1 MSHTSQSLLQTI
13 KLIEKSAKPE
23 YMEMIYSELD
33 FYSKNEQ
40 KLKLNLNEVCKLIN
54 MIGTYL
60 VKGESFNTTES
71 QLIFDTFC
79 DKDFMHLLL
88 TYSNFNLYE
97 INLEI
102 IKTFSFLMTNI
113 KSTTYLYYFFS
124 KNLLNRIINKDYSK
138 YDEEFL
144 SYYINFLKSLS
155 LRLDD
160 KTIHLFYDDKT
171 NSFPIIENVIKL
183 YNHRDSMIRN
193 VVRNIV
199 LNILKIKGAN
209 LQEHFIELPSISYL
223 ANLACHLRDMCIK
236 IDEEVENKNIN
247 NLPYLFDDLID
258 EATYIDDLLNLNL
271 NKINYIIINSIFY
284 YFIIPVLCGALGE
297 KSNKISKKV
306 ALFLIIF
313 FFIYMKNE
321 IFKNCLFALL
331 FFEELNQDLDY
342 LFTYPQEKANY
353 SFYPDNSKENSFF
366 HYISENYSSKLLLT
380 IIKKDNIIYNKY
392 KDKYPQLGV
401 ILEKCEGMYEK
412 YTQSKN
418 DNSFIDTKEQI
429 EMVLNSFF
437 NEDESNNM
445 SQYHLNLSMS
455 TGLGVGQYSK
465 ENTGEIYNI
474 CFLCYIN
481 PIFIELKGAQ
491 KEENSAYLNHKKN
504 VIKEGIDK
512 IMEEKDEDMVL
523 LINILIFIVQQKE
536 INISE
541 NLLKHVGLENIL
553 EKIIVKESL
562 IENVFNIISNKKKID
577 NSPLSELCLN
587 NNNFNYNNEFFQ
599 ITKDSKNKILNT
611 IKLPLLLSK
620 YFLIHHKDN
629 ININEEKK
637 INAFLLPFIYRL
649 IILNII
655 NLSFNKNNSFE
666 LKKESNTFSLIINNI
681 ETLYKNI
688 LEEINSLIKQNEKYR
703 NDGYKIFYKK
713 WQYYNEKFNN
723 KVTLDLIKDKI
734 MNTSYLLLMDEFEKN
749 EEENYFPEVSKKYSN
764 NKEYIFENYLLLFM
778 MVHDLREM
786 LLINNKFFKSLNSL
800 NLIKNKFPIQ
810 NNEPELNINEE
821 YELQKIKSMKN
832 FNNLPIFYKFQE
844 KDDFVEG
851 QLIFL
856 NKYVYFVEMLNENK
870 MKIKYKFKINTI
882 YLYQDNLNDEDI
894 NIIHYLIYEDI
905 FEKNKKNKEK
915 FNIQVKYKDEQIKE
929 EIAKYIN
936 DKNFSLNNDERIN
949 FSNYLEQINN
959 NIKSNDED
967 F

>member
-1 MSHTSQSLLQTI
+1 
-13 KLIEKSAKPE
+13 
-23 YMEMIYSELD
+23 
-33 FYSKNEQ
+33 
-40 KLKLNLNEVCKLIN
+40 
-54 MIGTYL
+54 
-60 VKGESFNTTES
+60 
-71 QLIFDTFC
+71 
-79 DKDFMHLLL
+79 
-88 TYSNFNLYE
+88 
-97 INLEI
+97 
-102 IKTFSFLMTNI
+102 
-113 KSTTYLYYFFS
+113 
-124 KNLLNRIINKDYSK
+124 
-138 YDEEFL
+138 
-144 SYYINFLKSLS
+144 
-155 LRLDD
+155 
-160 KTIHLFYDDKT
+160 
-171 NSFPIIENVIKL
+171 
-183 YNHRDSMIRN
+183 
-193 VVRNIV
+193 
-199 LNILKIKGAN
+199 
-209 LQEHFIELPSISYL
+209 
-223 ANLACHLRDMCIK
+223 
-236 IDEEVENKNIN
+236 
-247 NLPYLFDDLID
+247 
-258 EATYIDDLLNLNL
+258 
-271 NKINYIIINSIFY
+271 
-284 YFIIPVLCGALGE
+284 
-297 KSNKISKKV
+297 
-306 ALFLIIF
+306 
-313 FFIYMKNE
+313 MKNE

-412 YTQSKN
+412 YIQSKN

-681 ETLYKNI
+681 ETLYKHI

-713 WQYYNEKFNN
+713 WQSYIRFN
-723 KVTLDLIKDKI
+723 
-734 MNTSYLLLMDEFEKN
+734 
-749 EEENYFPEVSKKYSN
+749 
-764 NKEYIFENYLLLFM
+764 
-778 MVHDLREM
+778 
-786 LLINNKFFKSLNSL
+786 
-800 NLIKNKFPIQ
+800 
-810 NNEPELNINEE
+810 
-821 YELQKIKSMKN
+821 
-832 FNNLPIFYKFQE
+832 
-844 KDDFVEG
+844 
-851 QLIFL
+851 
-856 NKYVYFVEMLNENK
+856 
-870 MKIKYKFKINTI
+870 
-882 YLYQDNLNDEDI
+882 
-894 NIIHYLIYEDI
+894 
-905 FEKNKKNKEK
+905 
-915 FNIQVKYKDEQIKE
+915 
-929 EIAKYIN
+929 
-936 DKNFSLNNDERIN
+936 
-949 FSNYLEQINN
+949 
-959 NIKSNDED
+959 
-967 F
+967 

>member
-79 DKDFMHLLL
+79 DRDFMHLLL
-88 TYSNFNLYE
+88 IYSNFNLYE

-491 KEENSAYLNHKKN
+491 KEENSTYLNHKKN

-688 LEEINSLIKQNEKYR
+688 LEEINSMIKQNEKYR

-723 KVTLDLIKDKI
+723 KVTLDLIKDEI

-778 MVHDLREM
+778 MVHDLTEM